1 MKRLKQYSGKS
12 ASSIYKYLIETED
25 GLQKAIDDII
35 NDGGYSPSINL
46 IGEQDKPEVYPYV
59 FLANPDD
66 EYNRLDMAF
75 VVLGDFDT
83 GVSDVGSLS
92 SVLREMYNDET
103 MAPWLLR
110 ITDKIAQGERD
121 VTLCDLDDELNP
133 DNQYAVN
140 DHQIAFIR
148 SKGYKVEWDKYPE
161 REYTVSG
168 WRKTN

>member
-1 MKRLKQYSGKS
+1 MKRLEQYSGKLAS
-12 ASSIYKYLIETED
+12 AIYKYLIETESCFEEAIEEVMQEGAYSGAIRQV
-25 GLQKAIDDII
+25 GL
-35 NDGGYSPSINL
+35 
-46 IGEQDKPEVYPYV
+46 QDKPEDYPYV
-59 FLANPDD
+59 LMVCPDD
-66 EYNRLDMAF
+66 RNDRLNLAF
-75 VVLGDFDT
+75 VIPGDFD
-83 GVSDVGSLS
+83 GEVSEVGSLAS
-92 SVLREMYNDET
+92 ELRKLYNDET

-110 ITDKIAQGERD
+110 ITDKIAQGDRECIFR
-121 VTLCDLDDELNP
+121 DLDDELNP